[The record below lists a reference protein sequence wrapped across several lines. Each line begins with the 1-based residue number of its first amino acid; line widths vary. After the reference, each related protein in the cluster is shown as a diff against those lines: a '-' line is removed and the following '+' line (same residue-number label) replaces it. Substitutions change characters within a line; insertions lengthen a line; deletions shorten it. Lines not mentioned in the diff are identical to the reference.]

1 MTITRAFGFTFDP
14 QTGAVERWASGD
26 PASVAEHLP
35 IAQDDGIGFNGEDPR
50 CNDGRAACEGCLM
63 IGYCIGDY
71 PAHPAGAS
79 A

>member
-1 MTITRAFGFTFDP
+1 MTITRAFGLILNT
-14 QTGAVERWASGD
+14 QTGTVERWAAGD

-35 IAQDDGIGFNGEDPR
+35 IAQDDDICFSGEDPR
-50 CNDGRAACEGCLM
+50 CNDGGAACEGCLM
-63 IGYCIGDY
+63 IGHCIGDY